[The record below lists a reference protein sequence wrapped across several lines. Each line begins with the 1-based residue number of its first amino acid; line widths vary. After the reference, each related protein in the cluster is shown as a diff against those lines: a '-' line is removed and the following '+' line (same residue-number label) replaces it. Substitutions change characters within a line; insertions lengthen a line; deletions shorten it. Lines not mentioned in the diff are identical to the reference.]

1 MDQSDSDLENFSKDS
16 RQLIAKWRKQQ
27 CRRSTP
33 EEGVEIIHTDKD
45 SVIYV
50 AYLSNDNEQENET
63 DTQNE

>member
-27 CRRSTP
+27 RRRSTP

-45 SVIYV
+45 RVIYA
-50 AYLSNDNEQENET
+50 AYLPTDNAQENESENK
-63 DTQNE
+63 NE